1 MDGNEKGMLRSEAKP
16 PEPSMGSKLARPRAD
31 DTRTLESQPRSTVTP
46 SLPGSLQEPIAI
58 QGTEMNIVGSRI

>member
-16 PEPSMGSKLARPRAD
+16 PETSMGSKLARPRAD
-31 DTRTLESQPRSTVTP
+31 DTRTLESQPRSTVR
-46 SLPGSLQEPIAI
+46 SLQEPIAI